1 MTYSQFLVFANVT
14 PDANKYLH
22 LTNIT
27 EHTTLTFAA
36 DYEKEIASLTYWD
49 IFATKD
55 QLKNANVISKII
67 SSTVTNKEKK
77 PQKWNLRKVKENN

>member
-1 MTYSQFLVFANVT
+1 MTYSQILVFANIT

-49 IFATKD
+49 IFEPRYS
-55 QLKNANVISKII
+55 LNANVKSKII
-67 SSTVTNKEKK
+67 SSNKEKK
-77 PQKWNLRKVKENN
+77 PQKWNLRQVKENN

>member
-1 MTYSQFLVFANVT
+1 MFANIA

-27 EHTTLTFAA
+27 EHTTLTFA

-55 QLKNANVISKII
+55 QLINGNVKSKIT
-67 SSTVTNKEKK
+67 SSNVTNKEKK
-77 PQKWNLRKVKENN
+77 PQKWNLRQVKENN